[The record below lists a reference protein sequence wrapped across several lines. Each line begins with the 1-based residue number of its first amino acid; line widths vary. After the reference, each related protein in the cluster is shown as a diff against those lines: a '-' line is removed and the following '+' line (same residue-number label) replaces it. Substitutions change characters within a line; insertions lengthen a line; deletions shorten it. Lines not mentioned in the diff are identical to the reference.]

1 MPASNNTP
9 RALSLSTE
17 NVFVA
22 HCFLKNDD
30 SRILW
35 YPTASTHQ
43 IQNLEAC
50 IVLRLQ
56 KKKGSPVQEYTDWSI
71 VYVKADVI
79 IYFPLVFHQPKLHIH
94 MQVSHSYG
102 KDLKATFTH

>member
-1 MPASNNTP
+1 MHATNNAP
-9 RALSLSTE
+9 RSLSLSTE

-22 HCFLKNDD
+22 HCSLKNDD

-43 IQNLEAC
+43 IQNLEAS
-50 IVLRLQ
+50 IVQLLQ
-56 KKKGSPVQEYTDWSI
+56 KKKGNPVQEYTDWSI
-71 VYVKADVI
+71 VYVKVEVI
-79 IYFPLVFHQPKLHIH
+79 IYFPVVFHQLKLHLH

-102 KDLKATFTH
+102 KDLKATFTY